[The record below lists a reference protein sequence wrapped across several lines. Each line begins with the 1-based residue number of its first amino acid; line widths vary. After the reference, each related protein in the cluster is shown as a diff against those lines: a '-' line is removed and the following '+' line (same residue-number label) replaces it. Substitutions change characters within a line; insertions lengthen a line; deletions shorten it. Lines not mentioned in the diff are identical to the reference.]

1 MNFFKHKLFFKIYLV
16 FIIFFN
22 LILEFKGYESFTTI
36 DYFNYSFWVI
46 ALLAIYAY
54 TFNKKILFTKFWQ
67 IYLFFIIIWDVFVNF
82 YDFDFDFSYI
92 NEPIKLFL
100 VLLFFSIQLPTY
112 IAIYLYGHLDVS
124 QKIRKRTKL
133 LLSVLLTILIS
144 NAFIY
149 KLVYDKV
156 SDRNFITHL
165 KLDAMTLKMYD
176 QNNTTYLKLML
187 PSSIMGLSYHA
198 SQTDDLE
205 KYLPICKVFDEEL
218 FEIVNRYEKDNNEK
232 YGTQL
237 NEKTADFLQMTKKGQ
252 DKIKKLCSAKTTD
265 EK

>member
-1 MNFFKHKLFFKIYLV
+1 MKFFNHKLFFKVYLV

-22 LILEFKGYESFTTI
+22 LILEFKGHESLTTI
-36 DYFNYSFWVI
+36 DYFDYSFRVI

-54 TFNKKILFTKFWQ
+54 SFNKKILFTKFWQ
-67 IYLFFIIIWDVFVNF
+67 AYLFFIIIWDVFVIF
-82 YDFDFDFSYI
+82 HDFDFSYI
-92 NEPIKLFL
+92 NEPIELSLFL
-100 VLLFFSIQLPTY
+100 LLFFSIQLPTY

-124 QKIRKRTKL
+124 QTIRKRTQL

-149 KLVYDKV
+149 KLAYDKV
-156 SDRNFITHL
+156 SDKIFITHL

-205 KYLPICKVFDEEL
+205 KYLPICNIFDEEL

-232 YGTQL
+232 YETQP
-237 NEKTADFLQMTKKGQ
+237 NKKTAEFLQMTKKGQ